1 MQEHIGPDQALA
13 ELRCRLQDG
22 LAEARLDK
30 AQLVARVDIART
42 TVFAA
47 LKDGAPVPSARTV
60 AVLGAALKLPV
71 QELLDLQRQS
81 SPRADMEAGDACGPG
96 QPLAEWDPHDLEVH
110 PAGVQSTLDADG
122 ARGRRMLSGY
132 VRRTHDGLLATAVH
146 DAVQGRS
153 QMVVLVGSSS
163 TGKTRACWEAVQ
175 PLAEK
180 GWRLWHPYD
189 PSRADA
195 ALEELHTVG
204 PRTVVWLNE
213 AQHYLGDPRLGEQVA
228 SAVRTLLNDQERGP
242 VLILGTLWPE
252 YADLYAALPTPG
264 SPDPYSSTREL
275 LAARTVLVPDTFD
288 AEALQVARSLAQQG
302 DRLLADTLTRTT
314 AEGRVAQDLAGAPEL
329 LRRYE
334 HATPAARALL
344 EAAMDARRLGVRLH
358 LPQAF
363 LIDAVDDYLTE
374 TDYDALDENWVE
386 ESFAD
391 LARPVHGKQTPL
403 RRVRHRPARRL
414 TAETPAGGGSG
425 TTAGAGPVYR
435 LADFLEEQ
443 GRTVR
448 RALCPPASFWFA
460 AHTHLTDP
468 GDLHFLGLAAE
479 RRRRLQWAHRL
490 YRQAIYQGSV
500 DALQDLAEMRWKVG
514 DVQGAGD
521 LAQRAAEAGSTS
533 VLRWFAEGLEELG
546 DLKGAELQWQKLAD
560 ADQAGALFRLADLRE
575 RTGDREGAE
584 AVAQSAA
591 DNGDSSVL
599 RELAL
604 RRDTVGDRTGAEA
617 LAQRAYDAGDAK
629 AIGHLAVLRQKA
641 GEPKAAESLAQRAAD
656 TGDTSVLIRVADLR
670 MDTGDREGAQALCQ
684 RAADLGDTGA
694 LIRLAGLRAAD
705 GDHEGA
711 EVLMQRAADADNTWA
726 LGRLASLREA
736 AGDLE
741 GAEALAQRAAEAKDT
756 RGLFRLASMRL
767 ETGDRQGAETLA
779 RRAADAGDHGVLFR
793 LACLRERAGDHP
805 SAEVLAQRAVDTGD
819 PGALLRLAGLREEA
833 GDRAGAGTLIQR
845 AADRGDPEALLRL
858 ADLREET
865 GDREG
870 AEPLVRRAADA
881 GHPAALIR
889 LASLRERAG
898 DREGAETLARRA
910 TDSGQYTAMISLA
923 VVREETGDRTGAETL
938 ARRAADTGRMS
949 PLTLE
954 LDGQANTALLRYFP
968 HGLDPDGLPSP
979 PWTEAVP
986 AMDSQNGE

>member
-1 MQEHIGPDQALA
+1 MHGYMGPDEALA
-13 ELRCRLQDG
+13 ELRRRLQDG

-47 LKDGAPVPSARTV
+47 LKDGAPVPTARTV
-60 AVLGAALKLPV
+60 AGLGAALKLPV
-71 QELLDLQRQS
+71 PELLDLQRQS
-81 SPRADMEAGDACGPG
+81 SRRAETAAEDACGPG
-96 QPLAEWDPHDLEVH
+96 QPLTEWAPHDLEVH
-110 PAGVQSTLDADG
+110 PAGVQPALGADG
-122 ARGRRMLSGY
+122 VRARRLLPGY
-132 VRRTHDGLLATAVH
+132 VRRAHDGLLAAAVH
-146 DAVQGRS
+146 DALEGLSR
-153 QMVVLVGSSS
+153 MVVLVGSSS

-175 PLAEK
+175 PLAGE

-213 AQHYLGDPRLGEQVA
+213 AQHYLGEPRLGEQVA

-252 YADLYAALPTPG
+252 YADLYTALPTPG
-264 SPDPYSSTREL
+264 SPDRHSGTREL

-288 AEALQVARSLAQQG
+288 AEALQAARSLAEQG
-302 DRLLADTLTRTT
+302 DRLLSDTLTRTT

-363 LIDAVDDYLTE
+363 LIDAVDDYVTE

-414 TAETPAGGGSG
+414 GAQPPAGGGSG
-425 TTAGAGPVYR
+425 ATAGAGPVYR
-435 LADFLEEQ
+435 LADFLEEH

-448 RALCPPASFWFA
+448 RPLCPPASFWFA
-460 AHTHLTDP
+460 AYTHLTDP
-468 GDLHFLGLAAE
+468 SDLHFLGLAAE
-479 RRRRLQWAHRL
+479 RRQRLQWAHRL
-490 YRQAIYQGSV
+490 YRQAVCRGSV
-500 DALQDLAEMRWKVG
+500 EALQDLAEMHWK
-514 DVQGAGD
+514 AGD
-521 LAQRAAEAGSTS
+521 TS
-533 VLRWFAEGLEELG
+533 VLRWFAEGLEERG

-560 ADQAGALFRLADLRE
+560 ADQSGALFRLADLRE
-575 RTGDREGAE
+575 RTGDPEGAE

-604 RRDTVGDRTGAEA
+604 RRDTAGDRPGAEA
-617 LAQRAYDAGDAK
+617 LAQRAYEAGDAK
-629 AIGHLAVLRQKA
+629 AMGHLAVLRHQ
-641 GEPKAAESLAQRAAD
+641 GGDPKEAMFLAQSAAD
-656 TGDTSVLIRVADLR
+656 AGDTSVLIRLADLR
-670 MDTGDREGAQALCQ
+670 MDTGDRQGAQAMCQ

-694 LIRLAGLRAAD
+694 LIRLAGLRAAE
-705 GDHEGA
+705 GDREEA
-711 EVLMQRAADADNTWA
+711 EALMQRAAEADNTWA
-726 LGRLASLREA
+726 LGRLAGLREA
-736 AGDLE
+736 AGDFE
-741 GAEALAQRAAEAKDT
+741 EAEELAQRAADAKDT
-756 RGLFRLASMRL
+756 RGLFRLASLRW
-767 ETGDRQGAETLA
+767 EAGDQQGTDSLA
-779 RRAADAGDHGVLFR
+779 RRAADAGDNGVLFR
-793 LACLRERAGDHP
+793 LARLRERAGDQP
-805 SAEVLAQRAVDTGD
+805 AAELLAQRAVDTGD

-833 GDRAGAGTLIQR
+833 GDRTGAGTLMQR

-858 ADLREET
+858 ADWREGH
-865 GDREG
+865 GDREM
-870 AEPLVRRAADA
+870 AQTLVQQAADT

-889 LASLRERAG
+889 LAGLLERAG
-898 DREGAETLARRA
+898 DREEAEILAQRA
-910 TDSGQYTAMISLA
+910 TDKGQYTAMISLA
-923 VVREETGDRTGAETL
+923 AAREETGDRAGAEAL
-938 ARRAADTGRMS
+938 VRRAADTGRLS

-954 LDGQANTALLRYFP
+954 LDGQTHTALLRYFP
-968 HGLDPDGLPSP
+968 HGLDPDGLPSLA
-979 PWTEAVP
+979 WTEALP
-986 AMDSQNGE
+986 GTDARFGE

>member
-1 MQEHIGPDQALA
+1 MGPDEVLA
-13 ELRCRLQDG
+13 ELRRRLQDG

-47 LKDGAPVPSARTV
+47 LEDGAPVPSARTV
-60 AVLGAALKLPV
+60 AGLGAALKLPV
-71 QELLDLQRQS
+71 QELLDLQRQAGR
-81 SPRADMEAGDACGPG
+81 RAEAAAEDACGPG
-96 QPLAEWDPHDLEVH
+96 QPLTEWDPHELEVH
-110 PAGVQSTLDADG
+110 PAGVQPALGADG
-122 ARGRRMLSGY
+122 VRGRRLLPGY
-132 VRRTHDGLLATAVH
+132 VRRPHDGLLAAAVH
-146 DAVQGRS
+146 DAVEGRS
-153 QMVVLVGSSS
+153 RMVVLVGSSS

-175 PLAEK
+175 PLAGE

-252 YADLYAALPTPG
+252 YADLYTALPTPG
-264 SPDPYSSTREL
+264 SPDRHSGTREL
-275 LAARTVLVPDTFD
+275 LAVRTVLVPDTFD
-288 AEALQVARSLAQQG
+288 AEALQAARGLAEQG

-363 LIDAVDDYLTE
+363 LIDAVDDYVTE

-386 ESFAD
+386 ESFAN

-414 TAETPAGGGSG
+414 AAQPPAGGGSG

-435 LADFLEEQ
+435 LADFLEEH

-448 RALCPPASFWFA
+448 HASCPPASFWFA
-460 AHTHLTDP
+460 AYTHLTDP

-479 RRRRLQWAHRL
+479 RRQRLQWAHRL
-490 YRQAIYQGSV
+490 YRQAVCRGSV
-500 DALQDLAEMRWKVG
+500 EALQDLAEMRWKAG

-521 LAQRAAEAGSTS
+521 LAQRAAEAGDTG

-560 ADQAGALFRLADLRE
+560 ADQSGALFRLADLRE

-604 RRDTVGDRTGAEA
+604 RRDTAGDRTGAEA
-617 LAQRAYDAGDAK
+617 LAQRAYEAGDAK
-629 AIGHLAVLRQKA
+629 AMGHLAVLRHQGGDPEGA
-641 GEPKAAESLAQRAAD
+641 MSLAHRAAD
-656 TGDTSVLIRVADLR
+656 AGDTSVLIRLADLR
-670 MDTGDREGAQALCQ
+670 MDTGDREDAQAMCR
-684 RAADLGDTGA
+684 RAADRGDTGA
-694 LIRLAGLRAAD
+694 LIRLAGLRAAE
-705 GDHEGA
+705 GDHEEA
-711 EVLMQRAADADNTWA
+711 EALMQRAADADNTWA
-726 LGRLASLREA
+726 LGRLAGLREA
-736 AGDLE
+736 AGDFE
-741 GAEALAQRAAEAKDT
+741 EAEDLAQRAADAKDT
-756 RGLFRLASMRL
+756 RGLFRLAVLRW
-767 ETGDRQGAETLA
+767 EAGDRQGTETLA

-793 LACLRERAGDHP
+793 LARLRERAGDQP
-805 SAEVLAQRAVDTGD
+805 AADLLAQRAVDIGD
-819 PGALLRLAGLREEA
+819 PGALLRLASLREEA
-833 GDRAGAGTLIQR
+833 GDRTGAGTLMQR

-858 ADLREET
+858 ADWREDE
-865 GDREG
+865 GDRE
-870 AEPLVRRAADA
+870 AAQTLVQQAADT

-889 LASLRERAG
+889 LAVLLERAG
-898 DREGAETLARRA
+898 DREEAEILAQRA
-910 TDSGQYTAMISLA
+910 TDKGQYTAMISLA
-923 VVREETGDRTGAETL
+923 VAREETGDRTGAEAL
-938 ARRAADTGRMS
+938 ARRAADTGRLS

-954 LDGQANTALLRYFP
+954 LDGQTHTALLRYFP
-968 HGLDPDGLPSP
+968 HGLDPDGLPSL

-986 AMDSQNGE
+986 GMDSRFGE